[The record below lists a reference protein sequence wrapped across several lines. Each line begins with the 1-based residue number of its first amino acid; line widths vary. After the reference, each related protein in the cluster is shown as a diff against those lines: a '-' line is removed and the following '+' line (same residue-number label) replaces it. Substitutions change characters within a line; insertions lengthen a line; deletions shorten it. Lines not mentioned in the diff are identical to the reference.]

1 MNVAQFFSRTDKSV
15 ISNWFWTVDKGALLS
30 IFALIVYGLILVATA
45 SPSVA
50 LRIGVSENHFLIRH
64 IVFLI
69 PALIMMIGVSMLSPR
84 NLWRLAT
91 VIYIGG
97 ILAMLLIPFIG
108 MEIKGAKR
116 WLHLLGLGLQPS
128 EIVKPAFAIVA
139 AWLIAMQ
146 KERENFTGDLYA
158 AGLYAVFVTLL
169 LLQPD
174 FGMTMVVTCMF
185 ATQIFLAGLRF
196 RYLAVMF
203 LAGLCLL
210 MAAYY
215 GFDHVQS
222 RIDRFMN
229 PEAGDNFQVNKSI
242 ESFQNGG
249 ILGTGPGQG
258 SVKMYLPDAHAD
270 FIFSVAGEELGFIF
284 TFLLA
289 GLFLFILLRGFNHLM
304 DTEDIFTIIA
314 CGGLLAMIGL
324 QALVHICSSLNLIP
338 TKGMTLPFI
347 SYGGTSLL
355 SVGFAFGAVL
365 SLTRHK
371 KRSGIVKGKTRK
383 RIR

>member
-139 AWLIAMQ
+139 AWLMAMQ

-229 PEAGDNFQVNKSI
+229 PAAGDNFQVNKSL

>member
-139 AWLIAMQ
+139 AWLMAMQ